1 MDLLHTSCVQIVI
14 VDAVYCRDFADVE
27 GKIFAAGHHGH
38 YEAGSCI
45 GHHQKR

>member
-1 MDLLHTSCVQIVI
+1 MEVQEKYGPATLI
-14 VDAVYCRDFADVE
+14 VDAVYCHDFADVE
-27 GKIFAAGHHGH
+27 GIVFAAGHHGH